1 MRLEN
6 KATASEVLQ
15 KTGKWNI
22 WCFNFWTVQL
32 ARSDIDEILDRL
44 NKMDNNSKMR
54 DVMSGGAM
62 SDNSVDLILKAIDDM
77 QSKIKSDFDEKLKNF
92 VTIPDFREVADGLNA
107 MNRRVIHNEGLLA
120 DSERKIQ

>member
-1 MRLEN
+1 M
-6 KATASEVLQ
+6 
-15 KTGKWNI
+15 
-22 WCFNFWTVQL
+22 QL

-77 QSKIKSDFDEKLKNF
+77 QSKIKSSIFNIIFK
-92 VTIPDFREVADGLNA
+92 
-107 MNRRVIHNEGLLA
+107 
-120 DSERKIQ
+120 KI

>member
-1 MRLEN
+1 M
-6 KATASEVLQ
+6 
-15 KTGKWNI
+15 
-22 WCFNFWTVQL
+22 QL

-120 DSERKIQ
+120 DSEQKIQ

>member
-1 MRLEN
+1 M
-6 KATASEVLQ
+6 
-15 KTGKWNI
+15 
-22 WCFNFWTVQL
+22 QL